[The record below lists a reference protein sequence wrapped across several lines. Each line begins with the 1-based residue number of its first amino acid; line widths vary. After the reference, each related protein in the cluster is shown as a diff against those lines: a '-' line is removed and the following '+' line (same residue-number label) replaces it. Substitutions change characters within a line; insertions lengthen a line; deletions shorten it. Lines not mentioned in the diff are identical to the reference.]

1 MKNKILTLS
10 ALTLC
15 IVQMLVILVSWLIT
29 AAMPDAP
36 LRSLLSSEG
45 IRWFFGHLTENQL
58 TPLLAWMLFI
68 VIAYGAMRKSGLLH
82 AVRVMGKVDFRQKF
96 ALRIVIFEVILF
108 FGVMLLLTSVPHAIL
123 LSVTGNL
130 FPSSFSQSL
139 IPCLSFACVVFSI
152 SYGVIS
158 GSFHSLSDVFKS
170 FTSQIPALAPLLIV
184 YILAAQ
190 LFYSLKFILII

>member
-108 FGVMLLLTSVPHAIL
+108 LCVLLLLTSVPHAIL

>member
-1 MKNKILTLS
+1 
-10 ALTLC
+10 
-15 IVQMLVILVSWLIT
+15 
-29 AAMPDAP
+29 
-36 LRSLLSSEG
+36 
-45 IRWFFGHLTENQL
+45 
-58 TPLLAWMLFI
+58 
-68 VIAYGAMRKSGLLH
+68 
-82 AVRVMGKVDFRQKF
+82 MGKVDFRQKF
-96 ALRIVIFEVILF
+96 ALRIVIIEVILF
-108 FGVMLLLTSVPHAIL
+108 LCVLLLLTSVPHAIL

-158 GSFHSLSDVFKS
+158 GSFHSLHDVFES

-190 LFYSLKFILII
+190 LFYSLKFVLII

>member
-82 AVRVMGKVDFRQKF
+82 AVRMMGKVDFRQKF
-96 ALRIVIFEVILF
+96 ALRIVIIEVILF
-108 FGVMLLLTSVPHAIL
+108 LCVLLLLTSVPHAIL

-139 IPCLSFACVVFSI
+139 IPSLSFACVVFSI

-158 GSFHSLSDVFKS
+158 GSFHSLRDIFES
-170 FTSQIPALAPLLIV
+170 FTSQMPTLAPLLII
-184 YILAAQ
+184 YILCAQ
-190 LFYSLKFILII
+190 LFCSLKFVLTI

>member
-1 MKNKILTLS
+1 
-10 ALTLC
+10 
-15 IVQMLVILVSWLIT
+15 
-29 AAMPDAP
+29 
-36 LRSLLSSEG
+36 
-45 IRWFFGHLTENQL
+45 
-58 TPLLAWMLFI
+58 MLFI

>member
-82 AVRVMGKVDFRQKF
+82 AVRMMGKVDFRQKF
-96 ALRIVIFEVILF
+96 ALRIVIIEVILF
-108 FGVMLLLTSVPHAIL
+108 LCVLLLLTSVPHAIL

-158 GSFHSLSDVFKS
+158 GSFHSLHDVFES

-190 LFYSLKFILII
+190 LFYSLKFVLII

>member
-1 MKNKILTLS
+1 MRNKIFTIS
-10 ALTLC
+10 ALAIC

-36 LRSLLSSEG
+36 MRSLLSSEG
-45 IRWFFGHLTENQL
+45 TRWFFGHFTENQL
-58 TPLLAWMLFI
+58 TPLLAWILFI
-68 VIAYGAMRKSGLLH
+68 GIAYGAMRKSGLLH

>member
-1 MKNKILTLS
+1 MRNKIFTIS
-10 ALTLC
+10 ALAIC

-36 LRSLLSSEG
+36 MRSLLSSEG
-45 IRWFFGHLTENQL
+45 IRWFFGHFTENQL
-58 TPLLAWMLFI
+58 TPLLAWILFI
-68 VIAYGAMRKSGLLH
+68 GIAYGAMRKSGLLH

>member
-170 FTSQIPALAPLLIV
+170 FTAQIPALAPLLIV

>member
-82 AVRVMGKVDFRQKF
+82 AVR
-96 ALRIVIFEVILF
+96 
-108 FGVMLLLTSVPHAIL
+108 VMLLLTSVPHAIL

>member
-58 TPLLAWMLFI
+58 TPLLAWILFI

-82 AVRVMGKVDFRQKF
+82 AVRMMGKVDFRQKF
-96 ALRIVIFEVILF
+96 ALRIVIIEVILF
-108 FGVMLLLTSVPHAIL
+108 LCVLLLLTSVPHAIL

>member
-82 AVRVMGKVDFRQKF
+82 AVRMMDKVDFRQKF
-96 ALRIVIFEVILF
+96 ALRIVIIEVILF
-108 FGVMLLLTSVPHAIL
+108 LCVLLLLTSVPHAIL

-158 GSFHSLSDVFKS
+158 GSFHSLHDVFES

-190 LFYSLKFILII
+190 LFYSLKFVLII

>member
-82 AVRVMGKVDFRQKF
+82 AVRMMGKVDFRQKF
-96 ALRIVIFEVILF
+96 ALRIVIIEVILF
-108 FGVMLLLTSVPHAIL
+108 LCVLLLLTSVPHAIL